1 MRVSSSLFM
10 EDIMNKNF
18 KGISVWL
25 IVLTIQFIAS
35 AALVY
40 FVVKLGL
47 LPALYEAILAV
58 VLVVLFIINFFF
70 AKPVKKIGKH
80 AKTPIRPLIGK
91 IVSLLLSI
99 LLIVA
104 SSMVARGGNALS
116 KITGQNVQTTTF
128 QMIVLK
134 DSKYQKIEDLK
145 DKTIGVTP
153 DVNAKKYEKA
163 EAALKDKIT
172 FKTKSYTSFEELGK
186 DFYAGKIDA
195 IFIDSAYDTL
205 LLEDHP
211 SFESETRIIWSYE
224 IKETTNQGTANK
236 NITKEAFTVL
246 ISGVDSR
253 GSVSSTS
260 RSDVDMLVTV
270 NPKTEQVLMTSIPRD
285 YFVPLANSGKKDKLT
300 HSGLFGTENVVKTIE
315 NFMNVQIDYYARVNF
330 KSVEKIV
337 DALGGI
343 DVYSDKSYVPWTNK
357 SIRIPKGNVH
367 MNGKMALA
375 FARERHA
382 YNDGDAHRAQNQ
394 QDVLKAIISKM
405 SSPSILTGYGKLLDA
420 VEGCFQTN
428 MQDSKIKDLVN
439 MQLDKG
445 IKWDFQT
452 TILTGTGKLMTGGAM
467 MPNRK
472 LYYLIPNQQSIT
484 TNSNYIK
491 QMKKDERI
499 NIKTKKLS

>member
-80 AKTPIRPLIGK
+80 AKPPIRPLIGK

-186 DFYAGKIDA
+186 
-195 IFIDSAYDTL
+195 
-205 LLEDHP
+205 
-211 SFESETRIIWSYE
+211 
-224 IKETTNQGTANK
+224 
-236 NITKEAFTVL
+236 
-246 ISGVDSR
+246 
-253 GSVSSTS
+253 
-260 RSDVDMLVTV
+260 
-270 NPKTEQVLMTSIPRD
+270 
-285 YFVPLANSGKKDKLT
+285 
-300 HSGLFGTENVVKTIE
+300 
-315 NFMNVQIDYYARVNF
+315 
-330 KSVEKIV
+330 
-337 DALGGI
+337 
-343 DVYSDKSYVPWTNK
+343 
-357 SIRIPKGNVH
+357 
-367 MNGKMALA
+367 
-375 FARERHA
+375 
-382 YNDGDAHRAQNQ
+382 
-394 QDVLKAIISKM
+394 
-405 SSPSILTGYGKLLDA
+405 
-420 VEGCFQTN
+420 
-428 MQDSKIKDLVN
+428 
-439 MQLDKG
+439 
-445 IKWDFQT
+445 
-452 TILTGTGKLMTGGAM
+452 
-467 MPNRK
+467 
-472 LYYLIPNQQSIT
+472 
-484 TNSNYIK
+484 
-491 QMKKDERI
+491 
-499 NIKTKKLS
+499 

>member
-1 MRVSSSLFM
+1 
-10 EDIMNKNF
+10 
-18 KGISVWL
+18 
-25 IVLTIQFIAS
+25 
-35 AALVY
+35 
-40 FVVKLGL
+40 
-47 LPALYEAILAV
+47 
-58 VLVVLFIINFFF
+58 
-70 AKPVKKIGKH
+70 
-80 AKTPIRPLIGK
+80 
-91 IVSLLLSI
+91 
-99 LLIVA
+99 
-104 SSMVARGGNALS
+104 
-116 KITGQNVQTTTF
+116 
-128 QMIVLK
+128 
-134 DSKYQKIEDLK
+134 
-145 DKTIGVTP
+145 
-153 DVNAKKYEKA
+153 
-163 EAALKDKIT
+163 
-172 FKTKSYTSFEELGK
+172 
-186 DFYAGKIDA
+186 
-195 IFIDSAYDTL
+195 
-205 LLEDHP
+205 
-211 SFESETRIIWSYE
+211 
-224 IKETTNQGTANK
+224 
-236 NITKEAFTVL
+236 
-246 ISGVDSR
+246 
-253 GSVSSTS
+253 
-260 RSDVDMLVTV
+260 MLVTV

-472 LYYLIPNQQSIT
+472 LYYLIPNQQSII